1 MKKEE
6 SIICK
11 DSINN
16 IIINN
21 EEDYQNFLKNKQCH
35 LIIDVKNKN
44 ENFIVPKSKIIVNK
58 KNDNNDNND
67 NVSQKNKENSNS
79 INNLNSSS
87 LNSSK
92 TIETVRTNIKNE
104 LIDYVSEKNERDTL
118 ISSNVPY
125 SSEEINN
132 ENFPFEDTI
141 IIHKNETLSSDLL
154 PKNYLNNSNL
164 NINIIIYNIKYN

>member
-1 MKKEE
+1 MIHYQFKDKKSFVFACENFNSLINTLYDDLELKKEE
-6 SIICK
+6 SIICI

-67 NVSQKNKENSNS
+67 N
-79 INNLNSSS
+79 NNN
-87 LNSSK
+87 N
-92 TIETVRTNIKNE
+92 N
-104 LIDYVSEKNERDTL
+104 
-118 ISSNVPY
+118 
-125 SSEEINN
+125 NN
-132 ENFPFEDTI
+132 EKK
-141 IIHKNETLSSDLL
+141 KN
-154 PKNYLNNSNL
+154 
-164 NINIIIYNIKYN
+164 